1 MSIDQLKQ
9 PIWIGLIWSFL
20 YIGLESTQSVF
31 FGSALQ
37 SLDSFLLGLL
47 VFGVT
52 TTLLS
57 AGIFSFNRQQ
67 FSHAQQC
74 LIPLIACNLST
85 AAGWVLYLIA
95 IQLIEPAVA
104 FTVSSAAMPIA
115 AIVFAHFSIGEPEH
129 LDTVSKRF
137 GMVMIIFGMLFLGL
151 TILAGYSGFVRGGF
165 AVGLGGLLCAIG
177 SGAAFSLM
185 LVYCRALD
193 NAGLSPT
200 AVFAFRFFAYFVI
213 AFAGW
218 LLQLEY
224 KGPVESNDLIRA
236 VLIGL
241 IIMAV
246 PLFAMQKAIASVSV
260 FLLSSITA
268 LGPFLVFGFQLLEGR
283 VEYSLYT
290 LIGLLTYSLGAMITV
305 LSLIRHESEN

>member
-1 MSIDQLKQ
+1 M
-9 PIWIGLIWSFL
+9 
-20 YIGLESTQSVF
+20 
-31 FGSALQ
+31 
-37 SLDSFLLGLL
+37 
-47 VFGVT
+47 
-52 TTLLS
+52 
-57 AGIFSFNRQQ
+57 
-67 FSHAQQC
+67 
-74 LIPLIACNLST
+74 
-85 AAGWVLYLIA
+85 
-95 IQLIEPAVA
+95 
-104 FTVSSAAMPIA
+104 
-115 AIVFAHFSIGEPEH
+115 
-129 LDTVSKRF
+129 SKRF

-200 AVFAFRFFAYFVI
+200 AVFAFRFFAYLVI

-218 LLQLEY
+218 LLQLDY

>member
-1 MSIDQLKQ
+1 MSIYQLKQ

-115 AIVFAHFSIGEPEH
+115 AIV
-129 LDTVSKRF
+129 L
-137 GMVMIIFGMLFLGL
+137 L
-151 TILAGYSGFVRGGF
+151 ILAS
-165 AVGLGGLLCAIG
+165 A
-177 SGAAFSLM
+177 
-185 LVYCRALD
+185 
-193 NAGLSPT
+193 NQNT
-200 AVFAFRFFAYFVI
+200 
-213 AFAGW
+213 W
-218 LLQLEY
+218 TQ
-224 KGPVESNDLIRA
+224 
-236 VLIGL
+236 
-241 IIMAV
+241 
-246 PLFAMQKAIASVSV
+246 
-260 FLLSSITA
+260 
-268 LGPFLVFGFQLLEGR
+268 
-283 VEYSLYT
+283 
-290 LIGLLTYSLGAMITV
+290 
-305 LSLIRHESEN
+305 